1 MSKQKAIE
9 NLEGSNAL
17 VSIHTSTTVCGR
29 SARLDA
35 SISAKDKA
43 RAEKLL
49 ADFEKARIA
58 FGKAYIRTIK
68 VEWQLKK
75 SKLYTKFQKPEST
88 ATYSEKEWALFAS
101 DVLGLQSS
109 QANDDVKINER
120 FFRIVDENGEEVDGM
135 KYIGNVQACDYSKTA
150 LIALSTLTDE
160 QLEEAV
166 NEGLK
171 PDMKVSE
178 VKEIC
183 NKVKPKKEGKKKESA
198 HPCSRMDFESFPAYI
213 KECFM
218 GFSKSEAWKAYAC
231 SYTANHMQYILNII
245 DNLGDDV
252 LKAYDEY
259 EQDKAEE
266 EAEAEAE
273 KRAEIESADFGEN
286 GAHKH

>member
-1 MSKQKAIE
+1 MSKQNVVNTIE
-9 NLEGSNAL
+9 GNNAL
-17 VSIHTSTTVCGR
+17 VSIHTAATICGR

-35 SISAKDKA
+35 SISPKDKA

-49 ADFEKARIA
+49 SDFEKARVA

-150 LIALSTLTDE
+150 LIALSTLSDE

-183 NKVKPKKEGKKKESA
+183 NKVKPKKDGKKKEA
-198 HPCSRMDFESFPAYI
+198 VHPCARMDFDSFPAYI

-231 SYTANHMQYILNII
+231 EYTSNHMKYILDII
-245 DNLGDDV
+245 ASLGDDI
-252 LKAYDEY
+252 LRIYDDY
-259 EQDKAEE
+259 EQEKADSETIT
-266 EAEAEAE
+266 EA
-273 KRAEIESADFGEN
+273 
-286 GAHKH
+286 